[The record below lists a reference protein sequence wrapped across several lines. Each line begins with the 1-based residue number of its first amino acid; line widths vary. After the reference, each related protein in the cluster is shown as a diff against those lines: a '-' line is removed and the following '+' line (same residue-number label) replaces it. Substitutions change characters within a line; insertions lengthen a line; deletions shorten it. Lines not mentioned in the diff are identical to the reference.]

1 VKKRSE
7 LEDIRHK
14 KSPFTQEVKKLSE
27 QQKQYHIHW
36 LTGQFRDDSRELK
49 YRNSIETRV
58 RFESRL
64 ALILVSVV
72 FAMFGITDY
81 NLLGLTRE
89 YYQLLTMR
97 VAVVSSC
104 FVLAFVVGRWGGYS
118 KSIWLHALPLWILAT
133 GIILIVP
140 LRPESLLT
148 QITAVVVAIMAFYL
162 LIPNL
167 LTVAA
172 LASLYLSI
180 IFLTASVIYAEI
192 ASAGAVR
199 LALLLI
205 MANIVGY
212 CALLRLEFLQRKQF
226 ALLHDERDQNRDLL
240 KEIKHRKSLEAQLRM
255 VAERDA
261 LTGLDSR
268 SHFMKRAEAL
278 LQRSQLE
285 QTPFCLFMIDVDHF
299 KRINDTWG
307 HTRGDLILTKIAE
320 VCEQSLRPTDVIGRF
335 GGEEFVVGL
344 PHTSPCDAQTVAERL
359 KQNVEALP
367 LKDELS
373 GLSLSVT
380 IGIAVAQGNDD
391 DLDALIT
398 RADNMLYEGKRNG
411 RNQVVMCR
419 ESEEH

>member
-1 VKKRSE
+1 M
-7 LEDIRHK
+7 L
-14 KSPFTQEVKKLSE
+14 Q
-27 QQKQYHIHW
+27 QQKQDDIHW
-36 LTGQFRDDSRELK
+36 LTGQFYNDSKESK
-49 YRNSIETRV
+49 YRSSIEIRV

-89 YYQLLTMR
+89 YYLLLTMR
-97 VAVVSSC
+97 IAVVSLC
-104 FVLAFVVGRWGGYS
+104 LLLAVVIGRSGSYS
-118 KSIWLHALPLWILAT
+118 RKAWLHALPLWILAT
-133 GIILIVP
+133 GIILIIP

-172 LASLYLSI
+172 LASLYLSVG
-180 IFLTASVIYAEI
+180 FLAAAVIYAGI
-192 ASAGAVR
+192 SPTDALR
-199 LALLLI
+199 LALLLV

-212 CALLRLEFLQRKQF
+212 CALLRLESLQRKQF
-226 ALLHDERDQNRDLL
+226 ALLHEERDQNRDLL

-261 LTGLDSR
+261 LTGVDSR

-278 LQRSQLE
+278 LQRAQLE
-285 QTPFCLFMIDVDHF
+285 KTPFCLFMIDVDHF

-307 HTRGDLILTKIAE
+307 HTRGDLILTKVAE

-344 PHTSPCDAQTVAERL
+344 PHTSPGDAQAVAERL
-359 KQNVEALP
+359 KKNVEALP
-367 LKDELS
+367 FTDELS
-373 GLSLSVT
+373 ELRLSVT
-380 IGIAVAQGNDD
+380 IGIGIAHIEDV
-391 DLDALIT
+391 DLDSLIT
-398 RADNMLYEGKRNG
+398 RADEMLYVGKREG
-411 RNQVVMCR
+411 RNRVVMFR
-419 ESEEH
+419 EEDDDTSVGEWRNGSDGYSR

>member
-1 VKKRSE
+1 MSK
-7 LEDIRHK
+7 
-14 KSPFTQEVKKLSE
+14 
-27 QQKQYHIHW
+27 QQKQYDIHW
-36 LTGQFRDDSRELK
+36 LTGQFRDSTKEAG

-89 YYQLLTMR
+89 YYLLLTMR
-97 VAVVSSC
+97 IAVVSSC
-104 FVLAFVVGRWGGYS
+104 LVLAVVIGRWGGYS
-118 KSIWLHALPLWILAT
+118 KSAWLHALPLWILAT
-133 GIILIVP
+133 GIILIIP
-140 LRPESLLT
+140 LRPESLAT

-180 IFLTASVIYAEI
+180 IFLAAAVIYVGI
-192 ASAGAVR
+192 SPAGALR
-199 LALLLI
+199 LGLLLI
-205 MANIVGY
+205 MANIVGF
-212 CALLRLEFLQRKQF
+212 CALLRLESLQRKQF
-226 ALLHDERDQNRDLL
+226 ALLEEERDQNRDLL

-261 LTGLDSR
+261 LTGLNSR
-268 SHFMKRAEAL
+268 SHFIKRAEAL
-278 LQRSQLE
+278 LQRAQLE
-285 QTPFCLFMIDVDHF
+285 KTPFCLFMIDVDHF

-344 PHTSPCDAQTVAERL
+344 PHTSPGDAQAVAERL
-359 KQNVEALP
+359 KKNVAAMRLT
-367 LKDELS
+367 DELS
-373 GLSLSVT
+373 ELSLSVT
-380 IGIAVAQGNDD
+380 IGIAVAHIEDA
-391 DLDALIT
+391 DLDSLIT
-398 RADNMLYEGKRNG
+398 RADEMLYAGKREG
-411 RNQVVMCR
+411 RNRVVMCR
-419 ESEEH
+419 ERSNGSDGYSR